1 MEKTVIAYYTGTGN
15 TLELAKRIKGAEL
28 VDIIKIN
35 EGNATLDDDITR
47 LGIFF
52 PVYMG
57 GVPYPVREFISNTL
71 NGRDNSSLQYVFSLI
86 TCGSGGKNA
95 EWMLDRSLQDIG
107 IGLSYA
113 LSIRYP
119 DSYLPLV
126 SKVPDEN
133 KTKEILGK
141 AEEKIEKALED
152 IEKEEI
158 RLPSKP
164 ILGKIM
170 SKMVSKTGPSAKDK
184 KMSVGTD
191 CTRKRA
197 ASSAFLS
204 MSTLTI
210 VPVSPMR
217 SFTWS
222 RIGDCILQGPHQVAK
237 KSTSVGFA
245 DLMIS
250 KKSFM
255 TVCVYVYIINVC
267 EAELW
272 LLPV

>member
-1 MEKTVIAYYTGTGN
+1 MEKTVIAYYTATGN

-57 GVPYPVREFISNTL
+57 GVPYPVREFVSNTL

-86 TCGSGGKNA
+86 TCGSDGKNA

-191 CTRKRA
+191 CVRCGTC
-197 ASSAFLS
+197 ASICPSGN
-204 MSTLTI
+204 I
-210 VPVSPMR
+210 VIGEKKAE
-217 SFTWS
+217 
-222 RIGDCILQGPHQVAK
+222 IGDKCLHCYACYNFCPNGAIKYEGRNDHYKGLVK
-237 KSTSVGFA
+237 T
-245 DLMIS
+245 
-250 KKSFM
+250 
-255 TVCVYVYIINVC
+255 
-267 EAELW
+267 EELKRR
-272 LLPV
+272 

>member
-57 GVPYPVREFISNTL
+57 GVPYPVREIISNTL

-133 KTKEILGK
+133 KTKEILSK
-141 AEEKIEKALED
+141 AEEKIEKALD
-152 IEKEEI
+152 LNKE
-158 RLPSKP
+158 S
-164 ILGKIM
+164 
-170 SKMVSKTGPSAKDK
+170 
-184 KMSVGTD
+184 
-191 CTRKRA
+191 
-197 ASSAFLS
+197 
-204 MSTLTI
+204 
-210 VPVSPMR
+210 
-217 SFTWS
+217 
-222 RIGDCILQGPHQVAK
+222 
-237 KSTSVGFA
+237 
-245 DLMIS
+245 IS
-250 KKSFM
+250 KCAMKFEKNNQYEKYYTIYKS
-255 TVCVYVYIINVC
+255 IIKQ
-267 EAELW
+267 
-272 LLPV
+272 

>member
-15 TLELAKRIKGAEL
+15 TLELAKRIKEAEL

-133 KTKEILGK
+133 KTKEILSK

-191 CTRKRA
+191 CVRCGTC
-197 ASSAFLS
+197 ASICPSGN
-204 MSTLTI
+204 I
-210 VPVSPMR
+210 VIGEKKAE
-217 SFTWS
+217 
-222 RIGDCILQGPHQVAK
+222 IGDKCLHCYACYNFCPNGAIKYGGRNDHYKGLVK
-237 KSTSVGFA
+237 T
-245 DLMIS
+245 
-250 KKSFM
+250 
-255 TVCVYVYIINVC
+255 
-267 EAELW
+267 EELKRR
-272 LLPV
+272 